1 MVYANKAQKLRFGEP
16 CSEAETQARLNRM
29 PEAERVNRRKLARDA
44 MQSSAS
50 FKRGWVDGQ
59 RLFSLT
65 NKGVASHE
73 SFMCFMYKASI
84 AGAWA
89 TRSEAAS
96 WAGPHSLC
104 QQHCLWP
111 LCTSLALSPCP
122 SSGCSSGR
130 APLYASNPQQLGV
143 SAAPGQHLHALPGS
157 RP

>member
-73 SFMCFMYKASI
+73 SFMCFMYKASTAI
-84 AGAWA
+84 AWA
-89 TRSEAAS
+89 MQTAAAT

-104 QQHCLWP
+104 PHCLWP
-111 LCTSLALSPCP
+111 LCTC
-122 SSGCSSGR
+122 
-130 APLYASNPQQLGV
+130 
-143 SAAPGQHLHALPGS
+143 
-157 RP
+157 

>member
-1 MVYANKAQKLRFGEP
+1 MLRQRSPDGPCRLPASALPAACCRDILEVVYANKAQKLRFGEP
-16 CSEAETQARLNRM
+16 CSEAETQARLSRM

-73 SFMCFMYKASI
+73 SFMCFMYKAST
-84 AGAWA
+84 AVAWA
-89 TRSEAAS
+89 TRLVAAS

-104 QQHCLWP
+104 QHCLWP
-111 LCTSLALSPCP
+111 LGTS
-122 SSGCSSGR
+122 
-130 APLYASNPQQLGV
+130 
-143 SAAPGQHLHALPGS
+143 
-157 RP
+157 